1 MTEATKHEHTQGG
14 SDLSRIPSPPYTL
27 LQSARSTRLHH
38 LTPTQFSNLGCW
50 ATFSMR
56 TLRTIYASP
65 H

>member
-1 MTEATKHEHTQGG
+1 MTEATEHEHTQGG

-38 LTPTQFSNLGCW
+38 LTPTQFSNLGFW